1 MVDTAVNHGEIQV
14 HGIRDMH
21 GPRRATAIGA
31 APDGTAP
38 DGGRRSWALM
48 AVLSIAQF
56 MVILD
61 ATVVNVALP
70 SIARSLGLAAGDV
83 QWVVTAYVLAS
94 GGLVLLGGR
103 AADLAGGR
111 RVFLAGLTVF
121 TAASLAS
128 GLAPA
133 AGVLIAA
140 RAAQGLGAA
149 LLTPAALSVITT
161 SYAGAQRATALGVWG
176 ALGGAGAAVGVL
188 AGGVL
193 TTWLGWRSVFLVNV
207 PVGVAAGLAA
217 THLLPRREPQR
228 GPDRD
233 RETSQKTGRGLDL
246 RGAAL
251 AVAGLV
257 TLVYALAGAPAHAW
271 GSARTLGLLAL
282 AVVLLAAFAAAERSA
297 SSPLVPAGLWRTRSL
312 VAGVVIMLGATGILV
327 ATFFLNSLYLQ
338 EVQGASALRTGLA
351 FLPVALVIGAGA
363 HLAARLLPRI
373 GSRVLIVAGLA
384 VMGAG
389 ALLLAGVSARSGYL
403 TGFLP
408 GLLVTGAGTGL
419 VLPATAVTALSEI
432 GAGHAGLASG
442 LMAAAHEI
450 GAALGVAVFSAVAV
464 AAGGGIAAGYRH
476 GFLLAAAVAGGLA
489 VLAALLVPAVRP
501 APGTHVAVH

>member
-1 MVDTAVNHGEIQV
+1 
-14 HGIRDMH
+14 MH
-21 GPRRATAIGA
+21 GMRHTHGPQRATTAGGRREPDA
-31 APDGTAP
+31 ANVP
-38 DGGRRSWALM
+38 DGGRRPWTLM
-48 AVLSIAQF
+48 AVLSVAQF

-83 QWVVTAYVLAS
+83 QWIVTAYVLAS

-111 RVFLAGLTVF
+111 RVFLAGLALF
-121 TAASLAS
+121 TASSLAS

-133 AGVLIAA
+133 AGMLIAA
-140 RAAQGLGAA
+140 RATQGLGAA

-176 ALGGAGAAVGVL
+176 ALGGAGAAAGVL

-217 THLLPRREPQR
+217 LHLLPRREPRREPRQGSTR
-228 GPDRD
+228 GS
-233 RETSQKTGRGLDL
+233 TRGLDL
-246 RGAAL
+246 PGAVL

-257 TLVYALAGAPAHAW
+257 TLTYALAGAPAHAW

-282 AVVLLAAFAAAERSA
+282 AGVLFAAFAVTERSVPG
-297 SSPLVPAGLWRTRSL
+297 PLVPPRLWRTRSL
-312 VAGVVIMLGATGILV
+312 VAGVLVMLGATGILV

-363 HLAARLLPRI
+363 HLAARLLPKA

-389 ALLLAGVSARSGYL
+389 ALLLTGVSARSGYL

-408 GLLVTGAGTGL
+408 GLLVTGAGAGL

-432 GAGHAGLASG
+432 SAGHAGLASG
-442 LMAAAHEI
+442 LMTAAHEI

-476 GFLLAAAVAGGLA
+476 GFILAAAVAGGLA
-489 VLAALLVPAVRP
+489 VVAAPLVPAVRP
-501 APGTHVAVH
+501 APGTRVAVH